1 MARIVSIV
9 VACGLLQ
16 ACAAELGSGFHL
28 PQGDAD
34 RGREAF
40 IALHCN
46 ACHSVAGREPP
57 LSGPGTVILG
67 GDTTRV
73 KTYGD
78 LVTSI
83 VNPSHEVASDY
94 RISAAQQSPMTF
106 AFLNEVVTVQQLID
120 IVAFLQGEYE
130 FIPPP
135 VSVYWENYRS
145 VGSATA
151 PGAPPQP

>member
-1 MARIVSIV
+1 MARVVSIV

-16 ACAAELGSGFHL
+16 ACAAEWGPGFHL

-40 IALHCN
+40 IALGCN
-46 ACHSVAGREPP
+46 VCHSVAGHEPP
-57 LSGPGTVILG
+57 LSGPGTVVLG

-83 VNPSHEVASDY
+83 VNPSHEVASEY
-94 RISAAQQSPMTF
+94 RISATQQSPMTF
-106 AFLNEVVTVQQLID
+106 AFLNEVVTIQQLVD
-120 IVAFLQGEYE
+120 MVAFLQDEYE

-135 VSVYWENYRS
+135 VSVYWETYRS
-145 VGSATA
+145 VGTA
-151 PGAPPQP
+151 PTPGVPPQP

>member
-1 MARIVSIV
+1 M

-40 IALHCN
+40 IALGCN
-46 ACHSVAGREPP
+46 VCHSVAGREPP

-67 GDTTRV
+67 GDTARV

-83 VNPSHEVASDY
+83 VNPSHEVARDY
-94 RISAAQQSPMTF
+94 RISAARQSPMTF
-106 AFLNEVVTVQQLID
+106 AFLNEVVTVQQLFD
-120 IVAFLQGEYE
+120 IVAFLQDEYE
-130 FIPPP
+130 VVPPP
-135 VSVYWENYRS
+135 VRPWETYRS
-145 VGSATA
+145 VGSAPA
-151 PGAPPQP
+151 QGVPPQP